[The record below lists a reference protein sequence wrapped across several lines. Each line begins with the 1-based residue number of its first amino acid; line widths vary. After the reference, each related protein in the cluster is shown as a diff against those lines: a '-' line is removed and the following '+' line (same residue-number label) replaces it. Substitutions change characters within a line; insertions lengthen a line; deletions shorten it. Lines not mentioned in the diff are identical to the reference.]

1 MAASYRPGGRNDRP
15 PIDCSLWRRLSPSL
29 SRLATR
35 MIGCF
40 WDPISPTNLASNIA
54 RYSAV
59 VSGSRHTLKR
69 GCCSPDWEAT
79 PAGIGWLWTVVP
91 TADRW
96 RHYRAATID
105 QSVLVPMSMGFQHP
119 VGQLAC
125 GQVVSRCFAWGGN
138 DDDRPTPPHSGTA
151 VPVSVWVPTPHDQLC
166 HQAYAFCFHTHFDT
180 PHLCGQ

>member
-1 MAASYRPGGRNDRP
+1 M
-15 PIDCSLWRRLSPSL
+15 SPSL

-54 RYSAV
+54 LSSAV
-59 VSGSRHTLKR
+59 VSGFRHTLKR
-69 GCCSPDWEAT
+69 GSHTIDWEAT
-79 PAGIGWLWTVVP
+79 QLLLDGCG
-91 TADRW
+91 RW
-96 RHYRAATID
+96 VLTQAEVSNSRAATID
-105 QSVLVPMSMGFQHP
+105 QSVLVPVSMGFQHP

-138 DDDRPTPPHSGTA
+138 DDDRPTPPHTGTA

-180 PHLCGQ
+180 PHLCGK